1 MPWIEGFPQDR
12 DSYRSRLRAKRRK
25 EQQESDRLM
34 ILERNHDQMV
44 ALYKEQQ
51 KQIDQMREQGA
62 PTLQLEQAS
71 QGGPSHRRSSVASSV
86 MVGDDETSYPVD
98 YITEKTTCE
107 LHVPVFN
114 LSMKAADGYA
124 FSIDSTASWLGNAI
138 PDGFARVGVDQVVQ
152 GYESLNLEFPR
163 ADDESVLGDVVGGL
177 ILWRKKYIKFVGWAP
192 RPPSSPP
199 IHDSPPDDDE

>member
-1 MPWIEGFPQDR
+1 MPWIEGFPLDR
-12 DSYRSRLRAKRRK
+12 ASYRSRLRAKRRK

-34 ILERNHDQMV
+34 ILERNHDQMF

-114 LSMKAADGYA
+114 LSMKVADGYA

-138 PDGFARVGVDQVVQ
+138 LDGFARVGV
-152 GYESLNLEFPR
+152 SMSATTN
-163 ADDESVLGDVVGGL
+163 
-177 ILWRKKYIKFVGWAP
+177 
-192 RPPSSPP
+192 
-199 IHDSPPDDDE
+199 